1 MKVRIEID
9 DQLTEKEIVI
19 KAPSYDP
26 EVQNLYRIIQ
36 NQTEQ
41 TQSLVFYKDN
51 SEFFLDFDS
60 VLFFETDDRQV
71 HAHTTDDDYQIH
83 FRLYELENKLPDQ
96 FIRISKSAII
106 NLNNIFSLT
115 RSVSG
120 TLVKFQNSHKQ
131 VYVSRRY
138 YKQLKDRLQRRG

>member
-9 DQLTEKEIVI
+9 DQLTENEIVI
-19 KAPSYDP
+19 KAPSYDL

-36 NQTEQ
+36 RQTEQ

-51 SEFFLDFDS
+51 SEFYLDFDS
-60 VLFFETDDRQV
+60 ILFFETDDRQV